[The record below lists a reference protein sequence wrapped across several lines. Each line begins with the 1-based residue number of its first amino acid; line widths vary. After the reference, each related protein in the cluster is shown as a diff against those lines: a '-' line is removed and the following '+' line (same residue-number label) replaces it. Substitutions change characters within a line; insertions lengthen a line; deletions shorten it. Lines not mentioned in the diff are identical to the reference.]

1 MVKVS
6 LVALGSMNIRHIS
19 FVIALFGVLV
29 RFDPAGAAD
38 SFPGAEWEHAT
49 PAALGWS
56 EAGLAQAR
64 AFSDQIRSSA
74 VIIVHHGKVVA
85 EWGDT
90 TKRTELASIRKSLLS
105 ALIGIAVS
113 EHLINLDSTL
123 GELGID
129 DNPPSLT
136 EVEKGATVREL
147 LEARSGVYHPA
158 LYETPGMAEARP
170 PRGSHAPGT
179 FWYYNNWDF
188 NALGTIYEH
197 AAGTDI
203 FGAFYR
209 QIARPIGMQDYRPQ
223 DGFYFR
229 GKASIH
235 PAYPIRMSARDLA
248 RFALLYL
255 HRGNWAGR
263 QIVPQQ
269 WVEESTR
276 AYSISPFGPGYGYL
290 WWTGFLD
297 GSVAPTITL
306 PEGSFMAQ
314 GAGGQYALVVPTLDL
329 VVVHR
334 VDRDTAIPEPPA
346 RSIARLFWLILKAE
360 GYDPGPDAS
369 ISAATG
375 ERPQGKKL
383 TATFQAKTISFG
395 GKLKE
400 APYTLRFEPDG
411 RLTSLHWDPA
421 LGPPSGTWTVA
432 EGRLCII
439 GVRRRCYI
447 PVVNGERI
455 ELFDKYGV
463 MQIDAVALP
472 Q

>member
-1 MVKVS
+1 
-6 LVALGSMNIRHIS
+6 MNIRHIS

-129 DNPPSLT
+129 DNPPGLT

-158 LYETPGMAEARP
+158 LYETAGMAKTRP

-188 NALGTIYEH
+188 NVLGTIYEH

-255 HRGNWAGR
+255 HGGNWAGR

-276 AYSISPFGPGYGYL
+276 AYSISPYGPGYGYL

-297 GSVAPTITL
+297 GAVAPAITL

-314 GAGGQYALVVPTLDL
+314 GAGGQYALVVPALDL

-375 ERPQGKKL
+375 ERPQGEKL
-383 TATFQAKTISFG
+383 TATFQGKTISFG
-395 GKLKE
+395 ARLKE
-400 APYTLRFEPDG
+400 GPYTLRFEPDG
-411 RLTSLHWDPA
+411 RLTSPHWDPA
-421 LGPPSGTWTVA
+421 LGSPSETEAWTVA
-432 EGRLCII
+432 EERLCII

-455 ELFDKYGV
+455 ELFDRYGV